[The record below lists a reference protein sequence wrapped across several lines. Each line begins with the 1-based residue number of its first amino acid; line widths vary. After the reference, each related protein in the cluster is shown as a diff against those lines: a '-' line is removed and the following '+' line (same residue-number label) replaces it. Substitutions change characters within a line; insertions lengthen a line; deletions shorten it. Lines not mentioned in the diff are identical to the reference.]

1 MISAGMLAT
10 MIYQLGGGRN
20 GWSVGE
26 LIRRVQNMDF
36 WQVWY
41 TPACVARCLAST
53 ELSDRSSCEMSP
65 TVVCPSTPSAARVV

>member
-36 WQVWY
+36 FQVRRQR
-41 TPACVARCLAST
+41 PPRCGRTS
-53 ELSDRSSCEMSP
+53 SDAPPLYPRP
-65 TVVCPSTPSAARVV
+65 TTHWECPCSHR